1 MSMAIGSEVAPV
13 DLPRSQTGSTPQ
25 HLLTTLLADY
35 WFGRTELL
43 PSPALV
49 RLVGEFGVTEAGGRT
64 ALSRLTRRGLL
75 RAEKKGRNTY
85 YSLTAEAAGALRS
98 GAERVM
104 SFGLGEQPWDGY
116 WTLAAFSLPEQQRD
130 VRHAVRVRL
139 KWLGFAS
146 LYDGLWISP
155 RADPAEVGA
164 ALTELGVATAT
175 VLRARDPLPGQSHPP
190 LGAWDLDE
198 LRGRYAAFITAHE
211 SLLATVRRGDIGS
224 AKALVART
232 ELVDGFRAFPG
243 LDPDLPAELLP
254 PDWPRDRAR
263 ALVAEIYDALG
274 PLAEIR
280 VRQIVGEFDPELA
293 DGVHYLTADEVV
305 AGATPR

>member
-1 MSMAIGSEVAPV
+1 MSTGLSAALV
-13 DLPRSQTGSTPQ
+13 DLPRSRTGSTPQ

-43 PSPALV
+43 PSSALV
-49 RLVGEFGVTEAGGRT
+49 RLVGEFGVTAAGGRT

-104 SFGLGEQPWDGY
+104 SFGLTEQPWDGR

-155 RADPAEVGA
+155 RAEPAEVSA
-164 ALTELGVATAT
+164 ALTGLGVGTAT
-175 VLRARDPLPGQSHPP
+175 VLRASDPLPGQSRPP
-190 LGAWDLDE
+190 IDAWNLAE
-198 LRGRYAAFITAHE
+198 LRTSYEAFIAAHE
-211 SLLATVRRGDIGS
+211 TVLATVRRGDIGS

-232 ELVDGFRAFPG
+232 ELVDTFRAFPG
-243 LDPDLPAELLP
+243 LDPELPGELLP

-293 DGVHYLTADEVV
+293 DGVRYLTAGDVV
-305 AGATPR
+305 AGTIRTA